1 MQSFQ
6 ACIDQHPRDGA
17 IYRARLLASRAA
29 IALGDMKQAEGFL
42 SDNLNGDQLT
52 PAAKEWRDSLFALG
66 DLLHLAGRDA
76 EAIARL
82 EEALRRYP
90 DAPQTIA
97 ARYLLADS
105 SRRLAKALQSGLAKE
120 ISSAVRSESR
130 AEAAG
135 TIAERLDV
143 FAALQNDLSRR
154 NAEDLTE
161 QEKAMLRNT
170 RFALGDMY
178 LELERYPEALRAF
191 QSAANHYATSPEVLD
206 AYLQIANVYR
216 RMDRP
221 AEARTSLEQ
230 ARLALRRI
238 PPEARFEQTTNFNRK
253 QWSDLLNRM
262 CSL

>member
-1 MQSFQ
+1 
-6 ACIDQHPRDGA
+6 
-17 IYRARLLASRAA
+17 
-29 IALGDMKQAEGFL
+29 MKQAEDFL

-52 PAAKEWRDSLFALG
+52 PASKEWRDSLFALG

-76 EAIARL
+76 EAIAKL
-82 EEALRRYP
+82 EEALKRYP

-97 ARYLLADS
+97 ASYLLADS
-105 SRRLAKALQSGLAKE
+105 SRRLALSTRAGLAKE

-130 AEAAG
+130 AEVSRNFHRALE
-135 TIAERLDV
+135 IFV
-143 FAALQNDLSRR
+143 ALQNDLSHR
-154 NAEDLTE
+154 NAEELTE
-161 QEKAMLRNT
+161 QEKSMLRNV
-170 RFALGDMY
+170 RFTLGDVY
-178 LELERYPEALRAF
+178 LDLDRYPEALRAF
-191 QSAANHYATSPEVLD
+191 QSAANHYASSPEVLD

-238 PPEARFEQTTNFNRK
+238 PPEARFEQTTNFNRN
-253 QWSDLLNRM
+253 QWSDLLDRL